1 MRISDH
7 DNGASI
13 APDGKAYPLP
23 DEERGRTEAEALQ
36 RWAKTADRPV
46 VVVQG
51 VGFVG
56 SAMAVAVASSR
67 DAKGKAR
74 YSVIG
79 VDLPRPAT
87 FWKICQGNEG
97 RLPVDATDKELVEA
111 HHRAVQHEGNL
122 RFSWV
127 EAAYALADVIIV
139 DINLDVDK
147 KSNGSF
153 EVNAAPFEAAIR
165 TVGAFMR
172 PDALVMV
179 ESTVPPGTCARVV
192 VPALSE
198 EIRRRGLAGDD
209 YVPQVA
215 HSPERVMPGPNYL
228 GSIIR
233 IWRVFSGNTPAAAA
247 RARALLSDVVDV
259 ENFPLTELADTTSSE
274 MAKVLENSYRTT
286 NIALIHEWTRMAES
300 AGVDLFAVVE
310 AIRKREGTHNNLR
323 YPGFGVG
330 GYCLTKDAL
339 LADWAAREVFG
350 MADGLE
356 VATEAVRINDA
367 MPDHTFEH
375 LQSSLGGVQGK
386 SVLILGVSY
395 LAGVADTRAT
405 PTDLLVERILTGGGQ
420 VVLCDPLV
428 SRWEERPDATIL
440 SSPFDVT
447 GEIDA
452 LVFALPHEEFKV
464 IDPKRLIEHVGRP
477 VPVIDAQG
485 VISDTD
491 IARYQELGCHVRA
504 VGRGNIR

>member
-1 MRISDH
+1 MKNSDG
-7 DNGASI
+7 DAGASH
-13 APDGKAYPLP
+13 APDGTVYPLP
-23 DEERGRTEAEALQ
+23 DEERDRAEVEALQ
-36 RWAKTADRPV
+36 EWAKSAGRPV

-67 DAKGKAR
+67 DASGNAK

-87 FWKICQGNEG
+87 FWKICQGNAG
-97 RLPVDATDKELVEA
+97 RLPVDATDAELVEA
-111 HHRAVQHEGNL
+111 HRRAVKDENNL
-122 RFSWV
+122 RFSWL
-127 EAAYALADVIIV
+127 EAAYALADIIVV

-147 KSNGSF
+147 QGDGAF
-153 EVNAAPFEAAIR
+153 DVNIAPFEAAIR
-165 TVGAFMR
+165 AVGASMR

-179 ESTVPPGTCARVV
+179 ESTVPPGPCARVV

-198 EIRRRGLAGDD
+198 EIRRRGLGGDD
-209 YVPQVA
+209 YLPQVA

-247 RARALLSDVVDV
+247 RARELLSDVIDV

-286 NIALIHEWTRMAES
+286 NIALVHEWTRMAES
-300 AGVDLFAVVE
+300 AGVDLFAIVE
-310 AIRKREGTHNNLR
+310 AIRKREGTHDNLR

-350 MADGLE
+350 MDDGLA
-356 VATEAVRINDA
+356 VAAEAVRINDA

-375 LQSSLGGVQGK
+375 VQSSLGSVQGK
-386 SVLILGVSY
+386 RVLILGVSY

-405 PTDLLVERILTGGGQ
+405 PTDLLVERILAGGGQ

-440 SSPFDVT
+440 PSPFDVR
-447 GEIDA
+447 GEVDA
-452 LVFALPHEEFKV
+452 VVFALPHEEFKV
-464 IDPKRLIEHVGRP
+464 IDPERLIGQLGRP
-477 VPVIDAQG
+477 VPVIDAQF

-491 IARYQELGCHVRA
+491 IARYQELGCPVRA
-504 VGRGNIR
+504 VGRGNIG